1 MQRRNNNMKKLA
13 IAGASLA
20 LAAMPVLGVF
30 AETTVKDTITVTV
43 SSSCELADIT
53 PAGTSASNANNYYGT
68 GNPGQLVTP
77 VAGTKASPGTGT
89 ATSVRIACNDADGY
103 TISASFTSL
112 TGPGTAITYSSSP
125 EASAGSGT
133 WTAYASKN
141 SGTATAIAAATGLT
155 GSSSMT
161 DTYAF
166 SYKVGLGNDQAA
178 GDYTGDATYTLA
190 AN

>member
-1 MQRRNNNMKKLA
+1 MKKLA

-43 SSSCELADIT
+43 NPSCELGDIT

-77 VAGTKASPGTGT
+77 AAGTKANPGTGT
-89 ATSVRIACNDADGY
+89 PTSIRIACNNATGY
-103 TISASFTSL
+103 TLSATFTNL
-112 TGPGTAITYSSSP
+112 TGPGTAITYSASP
-125 EASAGSGT
+125 EAAANSGT
-133 WTAYASKN
+133 WTAYASK
-141 SGTATAIAAATGLT
+141 SGATATAINPTNGLT
-155 GSSSMT
+155 GNSTMT

-166 SYKVGLGNDQAA
+166 SYKVGLGADQAA

-190 AN
+190 ANPSS

>member
-1 MQRRNNNMKKLA
+1 MKKLA

-89 ATSVRIACNDADGY
+89 ATSVRIACNDPDGY
-103 TISASFTSL
+103 TVSASFTSL
-112 TGPGTAITYSSSP
+112 TGPGTAITYSSDP
-125 EASAGSGT
+125 EAVAGNGK

-141 SGTATAIAAATGLT
+141 SGAATAIAAATGLT
-155 GSSSMT
+155 GDSSMT
-161 DTYAF
+161 DTYSF
-166 SYKVGLGNDQAA
+166 SYKVGLGNNQAA
-178 GDYTGDATYTLA
+178 GDYTGDATYTLSG
-190 AN
+190 NPTQP